1 MIKLRLV
8 NNFHNTET
16 TIHVPE
22 SGKLTATQV
31 RRARRAL
38 CGVTGCTCGGEL
50 GERGPQVGSW
60 TLEHING
67 GICIRRG

>member
-1 MIKLRLV
+1 MIKLTLV

-38 CGVTGCTCGGEL
+38 CGVHGCTCGGEL